1 MSESAI
7 PGQNTQD
14 FIDENMMLNQ
24 RMQEMGNLRKAELT
38 QGQGGGLAT
47 RANEMT
53 QLNSQMSNIDESLSL
68 LKRMQENV
76 PKAGTKDV
84 RDNISNLI
92 KSKETERDM
101 LLKRA
106 KTIREKYSMNIED
119 LEKLAQKRIN
129 NPLQRLIK
137 GGVGHGLISA
147 FGN

>member
-1 MSESAI
+1 
-7 PGQNTQD
+7 
-14 FIDENMMLNQ
+14 
-24 RMQEMGNLRKAELT
+24 
-38 QGQGGGLAT
+38 
-47 RANEMT
+47 
-53 QLNSQMSNIDESLSL
+53 MSNIDESLNL

-119 LEKLAQKRIN
+119 LEKLAQKRLN